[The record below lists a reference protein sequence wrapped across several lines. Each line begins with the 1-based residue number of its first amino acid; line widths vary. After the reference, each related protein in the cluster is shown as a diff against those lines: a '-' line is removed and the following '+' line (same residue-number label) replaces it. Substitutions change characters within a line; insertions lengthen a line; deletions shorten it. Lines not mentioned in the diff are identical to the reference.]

1 MNAGL
6 LRRIVVSLATAAALL
21 ALAAPA
27 GAAGP
32 RVLAIHFDT
41 EVNPVTQSYLSDQ
54 LKRAAKDGYSAA
66 VILLDTPGGL
76 SDSMRKIVQ
85 DELASP
91 IPVIVYVSPEGARAA
106 SAGVWI
112 SQASDLLAMAPQTN
126 IGSSTPINGTGANIG
141 SDLRRKVVNDAAAS
155 LRALSKS
162 HGRNAKWADE
172 AVRKASNL
180 TAAEALQLNVI
191 DMIAPTLPRLL
202 DKAEGYKT
210 VPKGYTLHL
219 AGAQIDEVSMG
230 FFDRV
235 LNTLLDPNL
244 ISLLFLAGIAGI
256 GFEIFH
262 PGVVLPGALG
272 AVALVIALFG
282 FSVLPF
288 SWGGILL
295 ILLGVFLFIAD
306 AHVTTHGALTVAGL
320 VSLAAGML
328 LLFHNAPAPYKT
340 SFPLVISVAVVLGLF
355 WAVLIAKAVKAKRQ
369 PVRVG
374 PQMMIGETGEVR
386 DGLVYVDGALWQAR
400 AAAGEELRDGD
411 AVRIVARDGLVL
423 TVSRE

>member
-1 MNAGL
+1 MDAGL
-6 LRRIVVSLATAAALL
+6 LRRLVVALAAAAALL
-21 ALAAPA
+21 ALASPA
-27 GAAGP
+27 SAAKP

-41 EVNPVTQSYLSDQ
+41 EVNPVTQSYLSDE
-54 LKRAAKDGYSAA
+54 LKHAANNGYSAA

-112 SQASDLLAMAPQTN
+112 SEASDLLAMAPQTN

-155 LRALSKS
+155 LRALSQS

-180 TAAEALQLNVI
+180 TAAEALRMNVI

-202 DKAEGYKT
+202 DKSDGYKT

-230 FFDRV
+230 FFDRL
-235 LNTLLDPNL
+235 LNTLIDPNL

-295 ILLGVFLFIAD
+295 ILLGAFLLVAD
-306 AHVTTHGALTVAGL
+306 AHVTSHGALTVAGL
-320 VSLAAGML
+320 VSLVVGML
-328 LLFHNAPAPYKT
+328 FLFHNAPAPYTT
-340 SFPLVISVAVVLGLF
+340 SYPLVISLAVALGLLWVF
-355 WAVLIAKAVKAKRQ
+355 LLAKAVRAKRL
-369 PVRVG
+369 PARVG
-374 PQMMIGETGEVR
+374 AQTMIGEVGEVR
-386 DGLVYVDGALWQAR
+386 EGLVFVDGALWQAH
-400 AAAGEELRDGD
+400 AVHGEELRDGD
-411 AVRIVARDGLVL
+411 TVRIVGRDGLVL
-423 TVSRE
+423 TVDRE